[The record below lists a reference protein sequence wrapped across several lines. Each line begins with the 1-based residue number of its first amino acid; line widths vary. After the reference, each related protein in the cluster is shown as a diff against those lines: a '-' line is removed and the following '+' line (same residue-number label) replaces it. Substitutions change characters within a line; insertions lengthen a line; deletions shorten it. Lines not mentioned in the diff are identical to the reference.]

1 MIRVLSSSDVETH
14 ILPRLTLSALLHS
27 QALALTSL
35 PPSSSPSAS
44 SAQCPARLSLKT
56 PQYTQLFMPARTP
69 SAASVVKCVSVP
81 LPGAGASA
89 GIPGVNLLFS
99 DETGCVTHVVNST
112 LLTALRTA
120 AGSLLSSVLALAPT
134 RSTVRCGVVFGD
146 GAQAIF
152 HVWLHLRYFTQLK
165 DITLVVSSHKQLT
178 DTELTLKRDH
188 FTTKLRSLLAT
199 GAGAGDVPSI
209 RVVSGTDAA
218 EVDAAVRRSELV
230 FTCTPSTKALFG
242 GAALEGRTHV
252 CAVGS
257 YQPHMCELPSSLV
270 HRAATEG
277 TLWVDSTAACA
288 HEAGC
293 LLQAIPPQ
301 QLHGAVIELGSL
313 LHDPHTAAG
322 GGNEK
327 WLEALEEKAAE
338 WSRTNAGKGGEEG
351 VVSVFKSVGVGLQDV
366 EVTRLVVET
375 AGEDV
380 GTEVAF

>member
-1 MIRVLSSSDVETH
+1 
-14 ILPRLTLSALLHS
+14 
-27 QALALTSL
+27 
-35 PPSSSPSAS
+35 
-44 SAQCPARLSLKT
+44 
-56 PQYTQLFMPARTP
+56 MPARTP

-99 DETGCVTHVVNST
+99 DETGAVTHVVNST

-120 AGSLLSSVLALAPT
+120 TGSLLSSVLALAPT

-152 HVWLHLRYFTQLK
+152 HVWLHMRYFTQLK
-165 DITLVVSSHKQLT
+165 DITLVVGSHRPLT
-178 DTELTLKRDH
+178 DAELSDKRDQ

-199 GAGAGDVPSI
+199 GEGAGAGDVPSI
-209 RVVSGTDAA
+209 RVVSGTDEA
-218 EVDAAVRRSELV
+218 EVDAAVRWSELV

-257 YQPHMCELPSSLV
+257 YQPHMCELPPSLV
-270 HRAATEG
+270 RSAATQG
-277 TLWVDSTAACA
+277 SLWVDSTAACA
-288 HEAGC
+288 DEAGC
-293 LLQAIPPQ
+293 LLQALPPQ
-301 QLHGAVIELGSL
+301 QLDEQVVELGSL
-313 LHDPHTAAG
+313 LPSPHHAAAG
-322 GGNEK
+322 EAGES
-327 WLEALEEKAAE
+327 WLKALEEKAAE
-338 WSRTNAGKGGEEG
+338 WSRTNAGEEEGKG

-380 GTEVAF
+380 GTAVAF